1 MPNLKKRRPDHE
13 LKEGEIAP
21 RKDNKQQKMA
31 KDPRDKKGASI
42 DSRDEVEIHW
52 HQRIWAPQL
61 ELEGAPIPYNAS
73 IWDA

>member
-13 LKEGEIAP
+13 LEDGEVAP

-31 KDPRDKKGASI
+31 KDPRDKKGASV
-42 DSRDEVEIHW
+42 DSRDEAEIHW
-52 HQRIWAPQL
+52 PQRIWAPRL